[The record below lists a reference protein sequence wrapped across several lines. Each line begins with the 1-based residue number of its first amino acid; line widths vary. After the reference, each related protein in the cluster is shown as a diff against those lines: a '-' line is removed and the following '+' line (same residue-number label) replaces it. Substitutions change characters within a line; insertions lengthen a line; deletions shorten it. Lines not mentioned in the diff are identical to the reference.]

1 LALVERD
8 GALWFSQAGG
18 GRIGRIAPDG
28 RFSEFP
34 IPSPDSQPRAI
45 AIHPNGTIWFVET
58 SSNALGRVDRD
69 GAIHEFVVPIDH
81 ASLRGVIAGPDGN
94 LWFTA
99 NGANQIGAMTPD
111 GSFLGAW
118 NVPTANAGP
127 RCIMA
132 HSNGRLYFGCYD
144 SGAIGE
150 ILLSP

>member
-1 LALVERD
+1 MERD
-8 GALWFSQAGG
+8 GAI
-18 GRIGRIAPDG
+18 R
-28 RFSEFP
+28 
-34 IPSPDSQPRAI
+34 
-45 AIHPNGTIWFVET
+45 
-58 SSNALGRVDRD
+58 
-69 GAIHEFVVPIDH
+69 EFVVPIDH

-111 GSFLGAW
+111 GAFLGAW
-118 NVPTANAGP
+118 DVPTANAGP

-150 ILLSP
+150 ILL